1 MKYFYINIDEDEK
14 LGLQAVSLVDR
25 PAIETDFLKFKDQKI
40 TFAKDEAK
48 HIISGPSLV
57 ANMPIYRINQFT
69 GEEYYVI
76 FTKDVIEKL
85 VERYSKQNLFNS
97 VNLQHNPDDY
107 TDKVV
112 LIESYFVNKERG
124 IAPKEYDLE
133 DGSWITSYKIQDDAL
148 WNEIMTTDEFKGFSV
163 EVIANLVEKLSSEK
177 PVSETD
183 EINNLIDELLK
194 K

>member
-1 MKYFYINIDEDEK
+1 
-14 LGLQAVSLVDR
+14 
-25 PAIETDFLKFKDQKI
+25 
-40 TFAKDEAK
+40 
-48 HIISGPSLV
+48 
-57 ANMPIYRINQFT
+57 MPIYRINQFT

-97 VNLQHNPDDY
+97 VNLQHNPDEY

-112 LIESYFVNKERG
+112 LVESYFVNKERG